1 MGLKLK
7 NLVFLVI
14 LLVSF
19 VTIVKTQPVADSS
32 HNLTIILEGSGQSC
46 EYCHLSHNPKS
57 EEPPR
62 WNHTPSQVT
71 SYSIYSNETLDAI
84 PQDLGNIST
93 AEMNISQICLSCH
106 DGTIAIESR
115 HNFLGGT
122 TFVTGDALIGVDLT
136 NDHPVNFIYDTGLAA
151 IDKDLV
157 SPASINSVDEE
168 GQIPLFAGKLQCSS
182 CHDVHDNTNPPF
194 LVKNN
199 AGSALCLSCHKK

>member
-1 MGLKLK
+1 MRLKLL
-7 NLVFLVI
+7 NLTF
-14 LLVSF
+14 F
-19 VTIVKTQPVADSS
+19 VVLSTLFATIVKTQPVADSS
-32 HNLTIILEGSGQSC
+32 HNLTEILGDNGQSC
-46 EYCHLSHNPKS
+46 EYCHLLFQPEGGESPK
-57 EEPPR
+57 
-62 WNHTPSQVT
+62 WNHTPSQVSFYNVYDSRT
-71 SYSIYSNETLDAI
+71 MDVI
-84 PQDLGNIST
+84 PQDLGNIPT

-115 HNFLGGT
+115 HNFLGGI

-157 SPASINSVDEE
+157 PPASTNSVDEE

-194 LVKNN
+194 LVKDN